1 PPVARVPFLRPARI
15 GALGFITVGLDR
27 LERRRSR
34 RTENSL
40 LLFPLPLIE
49 LNLEPLNLF
58 LQTIYFALLLQTAF
72 AQIDSVIPAFARL
85 VLQAV
90 LPHRLI
96 LSDKQASSISLSP

>member
-1 PPVARVPFLRPARI
+1 VAGVPVLRPARI
-15 GALGFITVGLDR
+15 GALVFVTVGFDR

-34 RTENSL
+34 RTEYCL
-40 LLFPLPLIE
+40 LLFPLPLMK

-58 LQTIYFALLLQTAF
+58 PQAIDFALLLQTAL
-72 AQIDSVIPAFARL
+72 AQIDPVIPAFARL

-90 LPHRLI
+90 SPHRFI